1 MFVYID
7 RIVRFITV
15 MVYFIL
21 DNRFAYILLCLI
33 ISTTDRYNV
42 FVTFDVYMK
51 FFCVYFYAIWGMA
64 RLEINL

>member
-21 DNRFAYILLCLI
+21 DNRFAYILLCFLKI
-33 ISTTDRYNV
+33 IYYRQIDFCRYSN
-42 FVTFDVYMK
+42 VYMK
-51 FFCVYFYAIWGMA
+51 FFCVYFLCHLGDG
-64 RLEINL
+64 